1 MTNTQIDENE
11 RVQELVVLRGLPGS
25 GKSTYA
31 KNWVAEDPDWRLRVN
46 RDDIRFQLYGAYWG
60 LSQHQE
66 NTVSTIE
73 HAQSTAGLNAGLSVI
88 IDATNLKAQTMKD
101 WISAADKRR
110 IPVRFVDIE
119 TSVEECIKR
128 DGERFLRGERAVGAG
143 VIRDFAKRYL
153 KKGKLPPTPP
163 ILGEKPVAEG
173 EQYVPDE
180 SLPGVYIWD
189 VDGTLAKMFGRSPYD
204 WSRVHEDSV
213 IENTARVARYLSE
226 KHDLIVF
233 SGRDE
238 ICWDATD
245 KWLRDEAGVQFKEL
259 HMRPHKTDHP
269 DDVMKLELFDKHVR
283 YKYNVLGVFDDRR
296 RVCLMWERIGLTLFR
311 VGPIDSDF

>member
-31 KNWVAEDPDWRLRVN
+31 KNWVAEDPDWRIRVN
-46 RDDIRFQLYGAYWG
+46 RDDIRFQLYGTYWG
-60 LSQHQE
+60 LTQHQE

-88 IDATNLKAQTMKD
+88 IDATNLKAQSMKD

-110 IPVRFVDIE
+110 IQIRFVDIE
-119 TSVEECIKR
+119 TPVDECISR
-128 DGERFLRGERAVGAG
+128 DRLRRINGQRNVGEA

-153 KKGKLPPTPP
+153 KKGKLPPIPP

-173 EQYVPDE
+173 EMYEPDE
-180 SLPGVYIWD
+180 SLPGVYLFDI
-189 VDGTLAKMFGRSPYD
+189 DGTLAKMFGRSPYA
-204 WSRVHEDSV
+204 WSRVGEDSV
-213 IENTARVARYLSE
+213 VENVARVARILSDE
-226 KHDLIVF
+226 HPIIIF

-238 ICWDATD
+238 VCYPETEE
-245 KWLRDEAGVQFKEL
+245 WLARHNIPYKAL
-259 HMRPHKTDHP
+259 HMRPRDTDHT

-283 YKYNVLGVFDDRR
+283 GKYNVLGVFDDRL
-296 RVCLMWERIGLTLFR
+296 RVCRMWERIGLTLFR

>member
-31 KNWVAEDPDWRLRVN
+31 KLWVAEDPDQRIRVN
-46 RDDIRFQLYGAYWG
+46 RDDIRFQLYGKYSG
-60 LSQHQE
+60 LTQHQE

-88 IDATNLKAQTMKD
+88 IDATNLRAQDMKD

-110 IPVRFVDIE
+110 IPIRFVDIE
-119 TSVEECIKR
+119 TSVEECIKS
-128 DGERFLRGERAVGAG
+128 DSERFLRGERHVGAE

-153 KKGKLPPTPP
+153 KKGKFPPIPP

-173 EQYVPDE
+173 EMYEPDE
-180 SLPGVYIWD
+180 SLPGIYLFDI
-189 VDGTLAKMFGRSPYD
+189 DGTLAKMHGRSPYA
-204 WSRVHEDSV
+204 WSRVGEDSV
-213 IENTARVARYLSE
+213 VENVARVARLLSE
-226 KHDLIVF
+226 KYPLIIF

-238 ICWDATD
+238 VCYPETEE
-245 KWLRDEAGVQFKEL
+245 WLARHGIQYKAL
-259 HMRPHKTDHP
+259 HMRPRDTDHP
-269 DDVMKLELFDKHVR
+269 DDVMKLELFDQHVR
-283 YKYNVLGVFDDRR
+283 GKYNVLGVFDDRL
-296 RVCLMWERIGLTLFR
+296 RVCRMWERIGLTLFR
-311 VGPIDSDF
+311 VGPIDADF